1 MATSKSGTLLLV
13 ANRLGL
19 LGHGGLLSNSPCLG
33 DGYTKGQG
41 RDVCSG
47 AVLESPLYSTLG
59 LLELLACNHIPFLPY
74 GSILEV
80 NPNKL
85 EISLRSGSILIQL
98 NNWISLLLPSLLRHS
113 TVIES
118 WEHRIQ
124 T

>member
-1 MATSKSGTLLLV
+1 MVQVLATSKSVPLLLV

-74 GSILEV
+74 GSISEV
-80 NPNKL
+80 DPNKF
-85 EISLRSGSILIQL
+85 EIALRGGSI
-98 NNWISLLLPSLLRHS
+98 
-113 TVIES
+113 
-118 WEHRIQ
+118 
-124 T
+124 

>member
-1 MATSKSGTLLLV
+1 LATSKSGTLLLV

>member
-1 MATSKSGTLLLV
+1 MLATSKSGTVLLV

-85 EISLRSGSILIQL
+85 AISLRSGSI
-98 NNWISLLLPSLLRHS
+98 
-113 TVIES
+113 
-118 WEHRIQ
+118 
-124 T
+124 